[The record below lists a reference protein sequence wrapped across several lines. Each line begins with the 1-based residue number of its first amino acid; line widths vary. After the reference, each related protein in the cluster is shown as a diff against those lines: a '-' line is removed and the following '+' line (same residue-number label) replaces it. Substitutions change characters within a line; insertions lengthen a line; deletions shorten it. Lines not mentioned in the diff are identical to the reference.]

1 MDKLKD
7 LLGSNDQGI
16 REELTRAL
24 RSGHESLVKLEQ
36 DNNRD
41 RTRLGETTKELKYK
55 SKNYED
61 RKKDVEKL
69 IAGRL
74 RRTQEKTNEIESF
87 LKYQDSL
94 VRNAQRDQIKL
105 QDKQKKAKD
114 QEEENE

>member
-7 LLGSNDQGI
+7 LFGSNNQEI
-16 REELTRAL
+16 REDLSKGL
-24 RSGHESLVKLEQ
+24 RSVHERLVKLEQ
-36 DNNRD
+36 DNNRA

-69 IAGRL
+69 LAGRL

-87 LKYQDSL
+87 LKYQNSL

-105 QDKQKKAKD
+105 Q
-114 QEEENE
+114 EEENE